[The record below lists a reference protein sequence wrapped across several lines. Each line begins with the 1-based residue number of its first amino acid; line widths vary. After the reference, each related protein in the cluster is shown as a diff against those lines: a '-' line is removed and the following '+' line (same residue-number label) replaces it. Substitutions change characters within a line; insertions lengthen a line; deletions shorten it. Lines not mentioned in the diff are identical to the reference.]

1 MQSTVAPP
9 TLACTVTPPRPSD
22 TFSVDGEKGPLG
34 DAVKLTAG
42 DPAACVHDT
51 TDGDLGRRK
60 SSAGQE
66 EKDER
71 FAKTRVTHNTII
83 AQNSPGFANFVPVL
97 LLLALGARQLPL
109 RLNPLEVHRWT

>member
-1 MQSTVAPP
+1 MMQSTVAPP
-9 TLACTVTPPRPSD
+9 TLACTVTLPRPSVVG
-22 TFSVDGEKGPLG
+22 SGNVACWNWSGP
-34 DAVKLTAG
+34 T
-42 DPAACVHDT
+42 
-51 TDGDLGRRK
+51 RRK

-71 FAKTRVTHNTII
+71 FGKTRVTHNTIF